1 MSQHDLE
8 TIELSIED
16 AKAQIAMKDALEKLT
31 RNRDF
36 KKLILDE
43 YFEKNAI
50 RLVMLKSSPVAQG
63 SAEVHDGVLREMDA
77 IGSLRQYFAGV
88 MRNGTIAEKSL
99 RDYEETREELL
110 SEAAE

>member
-8 TIELSIED
+8 TIEVSIED
-16 AKAQIAMKDALEKLT
+16 AKAQIAMKDAMEKLT

-50 RLVMLKSSPVAQG
+50 RLVMLKSAPAAQDPVFQQ
-63 SAEVHDGVLREMDA
+63 SILTEMDS
-77 IGSLRQYFAGV
+77 IGCLRQFFAKI
-88 MRNGTIAEKSL
+88 MRNGDLAEKSL